1 MLKAVETLIVA
12 NNKGDKKAKVG
23 NHSFERL
30 GSVAKFYYHGNCV
43 CKVVYKNDNPNTF
56 DVFYDDC
63 SYSGSS
69 STSRTLS
76 SYCSYFGGDW
86 KKQVGRK

>member
-1 MLKAVETLIVA
+1 MLKSVEKLIIA
-12 NNKGDKKAKVG
+12 NNKGIKSAKAG
-23 NHSFERL
+23 NHSFERI
-30 GSVAKFYYHGNCV
+30 GNVAKFYYHGNCV

-63 SYSGSS
+63 GWGGHS

-76 SYCSYFGGDW
+76 SYASYFGGDW
-86 KKQVGRK
+86 RKQTGN